1 MAAKGKIR
9 GSSLGFNMTP
19 MIDIVFLLIIFFV
32 LVSNY
37 SSAER
42 VPVELPNPYKSQARK
57 VKVTDRVIVNCQWS
71 ASGPDGQPGVV
82 YRAGP
87 NPPEPLERISDRL
100 AAARAAAAAEGRE
113 LIAVIR
119 ADRRLPFEDVRA
131 VMRMITENQIE
142 QMRLVAQ
149 AGEEP

>member
-1 MAAKGKIR
+1 
-9 GSSLGFNMTP
+9 
-19 MIDIVFLLIIFFV
+19 
-32 LVSNY
+32 
-37 SSAER
+37 
-42 VPVELPNPYKSQARK
+42 VELPNPYKSQARK
-57 VKVTDRVIVNCQWS
+57 VKLTDRVIVNCQWS

-119 ADRRLPFEDVRA
+119 ADRRLPFEDVRV